1 MQEEGSQ
8 AVAEAVPLA
17 PGDRVLDACA
27 GRGNKTLALVDRL
40 RTLDPA
46 ATGVVDA
53 ADLHANKLGRLRD
66 EAARLG
72 VSVGQTLAIDATVG
86 LGTLPPGHHDRVLVD
101 APCSGTGTLRRRP
114 EIALRRVETDLLSL
128 QEQQR
133 AIVRTAA
140 AAVRPGGTLVYAVC
154 SVLAEEC
161 EQVVEGIAGFTLREV
176 RRLLPQRDGCDGYAI
191 AHLERG

>member
-1 MQEEGSQ
+1 VQEEGSQ
-8 AVAEAVPLA
+8 AVADALPLGA
-17 PGDRVLDACA
+17 GDRVLDACA
-27 GRGNKTLALVDRL
+27 GRGNKTLSLADRL
-40 RTLDPA
+40 HGLDA
-46 ATGVVDA
+46 ASGQVDA
-53 ADLHANKLGRLRD
+53 ADLHASKLVRLRD

-86 LGTLPPGHHDRVLVD
+86 LGTLPPGQHDRVLVD

-161 EQVVEGIAGFTLREV
+161 EQVVDGMAGFTLREV
-176 RRLLPQRDGCDGYAI
+176 RRLLPQRDGCDGYAL
-191 AHLERG
+191 ARLERD